1 MNLALSA
8 SHSTPNSRQH
18 ARDESVVGD
27 QKLRSDSAKAN
38 KLFAFFDA
46 QRALEMSEK
55 RSFFD
60 THVRKQKEIL
70 DRTAV
75 LLDEKRDAHLAEVEN
90 FRRVLGQQRRKF
102 LTAIHAKTVKV
113 HQVKVDKALE
123 NDESIEMPIA
133 SVLIADLRFVEK
145 QLKIRKQSTSQGKV
159 KQVSHQ
165 YSSRV
170 TSAQVKKL
178 KEQLNDSS
186 IDGLR
191 SAESSEQMRAFS
203 RAQSA
208 PCSKSGKISGET
220 PQSAIAQ
227 LIRPATTEKA
237 YRQIRLCTVN
247 TKQKSHFRS
256 QSTNPAIIKAFHSEA
271 GFRKF
276 KEKYKNLDVDTPHE
290 KEPQSIGQVQNEI
303 FHRLSQKKHMLV
315 QAAKN
320 RKNSMK
326 YRFVEQDKRISL
338 APVVQARFSTV
349 TMSDAHAFQE
359 YVPHEYETA
368 GPDKPF
374 SGEKTSNLLE
384 DTANALRYPAK
395 WSTRSIA
402 SDTDPG
408 SGTKFSDDK
417 PCEESMIERTSQLCL
432 NSRDLRFQPLRDDCL
447 YDFTKTILPSHVLR
461 PAKIDDVAVH
471 FEEKVALPKIMRV
484 WIPTQQ

>member
-203 RAQSA
+203 RAQSGDHTETKGRPASLIERKSVSA

-374 SGEKTSNLLE
+374 SGGNQLLE
-384 DTANALRYPAK
+384 SSEKPD
-395 WSTRSIA
+395 
-402 SDTDPG
+402 DP
-408 SGTKFSDDK
+408 
-417 PCEESMIERTSQLCL
+417 
-432 NSRDLRFQPLRDDCL
+432 
-447 YDFTKTILPSHVLR
+447 
-461 PAKIDDVAVH
+461 
-471 FEEKVALPKIMRV
+471 PKEICFNE
-484 WIPTQQ
+484 